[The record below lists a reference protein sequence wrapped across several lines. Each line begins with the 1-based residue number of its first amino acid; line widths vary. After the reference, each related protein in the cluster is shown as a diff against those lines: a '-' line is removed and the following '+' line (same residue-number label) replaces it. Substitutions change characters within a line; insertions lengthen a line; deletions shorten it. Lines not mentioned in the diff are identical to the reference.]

1 MNTSNLDINGY
12 IVLKAKL
19 NSNSILDVLNCTNED
34 NLVKYD
40 TLIHFINSTLFPTIT
55 NSVARFTNPIYT
67 KFRYSNNNNSKD
79 ASTFHGD
86 VYNHSN
92 IALMPIYTCLCYFD
106 DSQMELIPKSH
117 IKNDKSTLELFNT
130 KIQITL
136 SRGDILIFHS
146 NLYHRGINYFKKENR
161 RLLQVFDVFPNKETY
176 DKNMDKLYV
185 VKTSALSLLT
195 IAHYNVLI
203 NIVNFITFFLVNND
217 LQYKLN
223 FQDIPYSEKKG
234 RFISYEPEKR
244 KRVDDLLEY
253 DELNINIICDAAL
266 HTIPPS
272 NYYLIQLF
280 IMCIVIIFLYGFYFN
295 YDTIIKILKKGL
307 KR

>member
-1 MNTSNLDINGY
+1 MSKLDIDGY
-12 IVLKAKL
+12 IVLKNKL
-19 NSNSILDVLNCTNED
+19 SLNSILDVLNCTNEE

-40 TLIHFINSTLFPTIT
+40 TVINFINSTFFPTISQ
-55 NSVARFTNPIYT
+55 NVPRFTNPIYT

-86 VYNHSN
+86 VYNHSQLE
-92 IALMPIYTCLCYFD
+92 LMPIYTCLCYFD

-117 IKNDKSTLELFNT
+117 KKNDKCTLELFNT
-130 KIQITL
+130 KIQINL
-136 SRGDILIFHS
+136 RRGDILIFHS

-161 RLLQVFDVFPNKETY
+161 RILQVFDVFPNKETY
-176 DKNMDKLYV
+176 DENMDKLYV
-185 VKTSALSLLT
+185 VKTNAVSLLT
-195 IAHYNVLI
+195 LAHYDVLI

-244 KRVDDLLEY
+244 KSVDELLEY
-253 DELNINIICDAAL
+253 DDLNINIICDAAL
-266 HTIPPS
+266 HTVPSS
-272 NYYLIQLF
+272 NYYLIQMF
-280 IMCIVIIFLYGFYFN
+280 IICVFIIFLYGLYFN